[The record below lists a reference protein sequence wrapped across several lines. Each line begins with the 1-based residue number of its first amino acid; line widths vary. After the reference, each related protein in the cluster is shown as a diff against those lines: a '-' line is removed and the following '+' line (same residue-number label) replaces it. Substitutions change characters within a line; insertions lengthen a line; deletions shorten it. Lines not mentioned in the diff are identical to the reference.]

1 VQPDISPPSS
11 DFVEECRREEQNC
24 LHGAA
29 SLHIWARFLRVVRI
43 VFIVFPLVLGAI
55 AGWSVLEQA
64 GNVLVQA
71 VVSFVALVE
80 GVIPALFA
88 SLKIDGR
95 VDESVRLEA
104 EYTNLGD
111 RFRQAALNASHKSSS
126 ECEMEFRPLMKRLE
140 VARRK
145 SAVPD
150 WCVKKAEAK
159 LKHVHHNGAVSEAA

>member
-1 VQPDISPPSS
+1 M
-11 DFVEECRREEQNC
+11 EECRREEQNC

-95 VDESVRLEA
+95 VDQSVRLEA